1 MDAAK
6 TLPTTKNYL
15 DQNVNS
21 AESEKPWFS
30 IKASGPVWSGKL
42 LQETFKETNLLNFF
56 AHCIYS
62 RKSFECLLC
71 SEPHYWW
78 LRQSLGF

>member
-1 MDAAK
+1 MDATK

-30 IKASGPVWSGKL
+30 INASGPVWSGKL
-42 LQETFKETNLLNFF
+42 LEETFKETNF
-56 AHCIYS
+56 
-62 RKSFECLLC
+62 
-71 SEPHYWW
+71 
-78 LRQSLGF
+78 